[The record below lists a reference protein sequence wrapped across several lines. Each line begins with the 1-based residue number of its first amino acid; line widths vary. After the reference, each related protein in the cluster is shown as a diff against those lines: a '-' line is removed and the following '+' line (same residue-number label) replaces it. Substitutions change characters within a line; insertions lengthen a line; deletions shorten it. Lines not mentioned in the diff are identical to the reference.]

1 MAVNFKDNYVDYN
14 TLRCKVMGKK
24 ATCTYKAMHVDKTKL
39 LSTQTGPI
47 RAQLLL

>member
-14 TLRCKVMGKK
+14 TLRCKVREEK
-24 ATCTYKAMHVDKTKL
+24 ATYKAMHVDKTKL
-39 LSTQTGPI
+39 LSTQTRPI